1 MKNPKLIGADVY
13 IARLGKPPTRMRER
27 SGSNSGSSVLYSS
40 DDDQTSSETEDA
52 CCRSIPAPQR
62 TNSTGSLH
70 DELKCK
76 GHNPSRSALL
86 AADDAEPAF
95 DRCQIR
101 DSRPC
106 YRCVS
111 YMHSAGVRR
120 CFWTNG
126 EGKWDSAKVRDLY
139 DQLSGVG
146 FLDDATEGVFIT
158 KHEVLRLRRLAR
170 RELAEKVNTTRFPV
184 HPHKSL
190 VANQSAVALNFD
202 ITHGVWGGNGG
213 YELPSDDCYRYGL
226 HIITH
231 NEMNMFDTY
240 NTTAVSHEGP

>member
-13 IARLGKPPTRMRER
+13 IARLGKAPSRMRER
-27 SGSNSGSSVLYSS
+27 SGSSSSSVLYSS
-40 DDDQTSSETEDA
+40 DDDQTASETDDP
-52 CCRSIPAPQR
+52 CCHSIPEPQR
-62 TNSTGSLH
+62 TSSAGSLH

-76 GHNPSRSALL
+76 GHNSSRPALL
-86 AADDAEPAF
+86 AADSTEPAF

-120 CFWTNG
+120 CFWTNS

-170 RELAEKVNTTRFPV
+170 RELAEKVRQLPFCIY
-184 HPHKSL
+184 KSP
-190 VANQSAVALNFD
+190 F
-202 ITHGVWGGNGG
+202 TKKG
-213 YELPSDDCYRYGL
+213 
-226 HIITH
+226 
-231 NEMNMFDTY
+231 
-240 NTTAVSHEGP
+240 